1 MLMIE
6 MMTIVQSERWTF
18 YGHRMSV
25 SMIEDL
31 CLSDVYNYCALVFCH
46 YGNTKWTFP
55 FVEWCLRSTEDTM

>member
-25 SMIEDL
+25 SMIEVL
-31 CLSDVYNYCALVFCH
+31 CICQMCTITVL
-46 YGNTKWTFP
+46 
-55 FVEWCLRSTEDTM
+55 WCFATMGTQNGRSHS